1 MHLTNLNRVVQFH
14 IISIQRRM
22 ADYSFAKAQTW
33 PEIQQAHKTWWINYN
48 TEKHFAHQTRQDG
61 RYSPSEVLRGV
72 LGRTFPEEV
81 LSRVLYAT
89 QFTRQIDRH
98 GFVKFKHWSF
108 YGEQGLSGK
117 EVSIWVYEG
126 NLKVEYQATAL
137 AIYEL
142 SVEKDTGKIA
152 KVTNARR
159 LATHFRSAQLDL
171 WQLSETEWLL
181 ALRRSEPA
189 PRKKASKIVPLAVQ
203 LTLPSFE
210 ATG

>member
-1 MHLTNLNRVVQFH
+1 MVDQLQYGKTFCPPDAPGRT
-14 IISIQRRM
+14 IQ
-22 ADYSFAKAQTW
+22 
-33 PEIQQAHKTWWINYN
+33 P
-48 TEKHFAHQTRQDG
+48 
-61 RYSPSEVLRGV
+61 LRGP
-72 LGRTFPEEV
+72 GRTFPEEV

-117 EVSIWVYEG
+117 EVSVWVYEG